1 MKLRPEF
8 FQRPAIE
15 VAKDLLGK
23 YLVRNFSEGKVMV
36 KIVETEAYLG
46 IDDPAS
52 HSYQGK
58 ITSRNKVMYQP
69 GGVFY
74 VYKIYGIYY
83 CLNVVVNK
91 KDIPQAVFIRAAQ
104 PVSGIEIIMKK
115 RGMRDIKKLCNGP
128 GRLTQALG
136 INLDFYGLKVSNTKL
151 YFLDGEKIS
160 KKEIVSAPRVN
171 IDYAGEAKNLPL
183 RFYIKNNPFISR
195 K

>member
-8 FQRPAIE
+8 FQRSAVE
-15 VAKDLLGK
+15 VAQDLLGK
-23 YLVRNFSEGKVMV
+23 YLVRNFPEGKTMV

-58 ITSRNKVMYQP
+58 ITPRNKVMYQQ

-74 VYKIYGIYY
+74 VYKIYGMYY
-83 CLNVVVNK
+83 CLNVVVNR

-104 PVSGIEIIMKK
+104 PVAGIEIMMKK
-115 RGMRDIKKLCNGP
+115 RGIKDIKKLCNGP

-136 INLDFYGLKVSNTKL
+136 INLDFYGLLVSNPKL
-151 YFLDGEKIS
+151 YFLDGEEIS

-171 IDYAGEAKNLPL
+171 IDYAGEARNLPL

>member
-15 VAKDLLGK
+15 VAQDLLGK
-23 YLVRNFSEGKVMV
+23 YLVRNFPEGKVMV

-115 RGMRDIKKLCNGP
+115 RGTKDIKELCNGP